1 MVVGG
6 KIVSDAWAEAL
17 GAYFE
22 AMRAANRSPGTV
34 KLHRHYLAKL
44 RDAHPNPWAVG
55 LRDLTGMLANPNWQG
70 DAKKSART
78 VYRGFYRWAHG
89 TGLVDVDPAVVLPAV
104 SVPTGTPRPTPE
116 LLAKRV
122 MHDLDRRIRF
132 MAMLA
137 GYAGLRAAEIAVVHQ
152 DDYSDGRLRV
162 HGKGRKIRTVPIVQP
177 DLAALLDE
185 VKGWAFPGRIDGHLA
200 PGTVSRYLSDAI
212 PGPWTGH
219 TLRHRAATRAYA
231 GTLDLLAVGQMLGHA
246 RVETTQ
252 RYVLVANDSL
262 TAALAAA
269 AA

>member
-1 MVVGG
+1 MHSHIAADV
-6 KIVSDAWAEAL
+6 WALAL
-17 GAYFE
+17 GGYFQ
-22 AMRAANRSPGTV
+22 AMAAANRSPGTI

-44 RDAHPNPWAVG
+44 RDAHRNPWAVT
-55 LRDLTGMLANPNWQG
+55 LADLTAMLSNPNWKG

-89 TGLVDVDPAVVLPAV
+89 TGLIDSDPSLVLPVV

-116 LLAKRV
+116 LVARRV
-122 MHDLDRRIRF
+122 MADPNRRIAF

-137 GYAGLRAAEIAVVHQ
+137 GFAGLRAAEIAQVHS
-152 DDYSDGRLRV
+152 DDYADGLLRV
-162 HGKGRKIRTVPIVQP
+162 HGKGRKIRTVPIVQA
-177 DLAALLDE
+177 DLAGMLDA
-185 VKGWAFPGRIDGHLA
+185 VDGWAFPGRVDGHLA

-212 PGPWTGH
+212 DGPWTGH

-252 RYVLVANDSL
+252 RYVLVANE
-262 TAALAAA
+262 ALAAA
-269 AA
+269 LRAAAA